1 MEEFGVTNPLTK
13 LVVELNGVHPDEAF
27 SFVPY
32 ERGAAL
38 LFALETALGGAGEA
52 PHHLFGFCR
61 LFLYEKG
68 TQCVK
73 NWKVLSALW
82 DKSSIFHCG
91 AKSELGGLS

>member
-52 PHHLFGFCR
+52 PHHLFGFVGYFCMKR
-61 LFLYEKG
+61 VHSL
-68 TQCVK
+68 
-73 NWKVLSALW
+73 
-82 DKSSIFHCG
+82 
-91 AKSELGGLS
+91 